1 MIKVERFINDLMTSN
16 CFVVYDDETK
26 RCLVVDPGSQY
37 SLRELEF
44 IENNQL
50 SLDYIILTHE
60 HSDHTWGC
68 NALLD
73 KYDAK
78 VVCSVACAYTLPH
91 SSDAYFRF
99 YFDDIH
105 YHYEV
110 RKVDLS
116 VMDSDRL
123 VWDNQSISFIMTPG
137 HTKGSMCFLIE
148 QMLFTGDT
156 IMQYNLF
163 TKKRFGSYEQMKK
176 SISKIISMFS
186 DRNIVV
192 YPGHGEMFT
201 LAEYRKNEKPS

>member
-1 MIKVERFINDLMTSN
+1 MIKVERFINELMTSN
-16 CFVVYDDETK
+16 CFIIYDDETK
-26 RCLVVDPGSQY
+26 HCLVVDPGSQY
-37 SLRELEF
+37 SLFEIEF

-68 NALLD
+68 NALID
-73 KYDAK
+73 KYDTK
-78 VVCSVACAYTLPH
+78 VVCSVDCAYELPH

-99 YFDDIH
+99 YYDDPN

-110 RKVDLS
+110 RKVDIS

-123 VWDNQSISFIMTPG
+123 VWNNHSLKFIMTPG

-156 IMQYNLF
+156 IMQYKLF
-163 TKKRFGSYEQMKK
+163 TNKRFGSYEQMKK
-176 SISKIISMFS
+176 SISKITSMFS
-186 DRNIVV
+186 NRNIVV
-192 YPGHGEMFT
+192 YPGHGDMFT
-201 LAEYRKNEKPS
+201 LAEYTKNENAS

>member
-1 MIKVERFINDLMTSN
+1 MIKVKRFINELMTSN

-26 RCLVVDPGSQY
+26 RCVVVDPGSQY
-37 SLRELEF
+37 SLREIVF

-73 KYDAK
+73 KYNAK
-78 VVCSVACAYTLPH
+78 VVCSVDCAYKLPH

-99 YFDDIH
+99 YFDDTN

-110 RKVDLS
+110 RRVDLS
-116 VMDSDRL
+116 VTDSDRL
-123 VWDNQSISFIMTPG
+123 VWDNQYISFIMTPG
-137 HTKGSMCFLIE
+137 HSKGSMCFLIE

-176 SISKIISMFS
+176 SISKIKSMFS
-186 DRNIVV
+186 AKNIVV
-192 YPGHGEMFT
+192 YPGHGDMFT
-201 LAEYRKNEKPS
+201 LAEYPKNEKAL